1 MYVMATH
8 LENIEDILSFIA
20 TDTSAE
26 TMLDALYK
34 KIRFLVERY
43 IVLRD
48 AENFT
53 AYFKFLLSTDKLPKE
68 LVFNNKL
75 IQAFINRTYADSK
88 EEIQNFRGDILY
100 RYLSK
105 SLVKEAEINPGALDE
120 LENIIKREKAPSL
133 EILKE
138 RVRIAM
144 ILKWLQGPLEAQL
157 SGGLRDYITFL
168 ATIYGQYKTD
178 RVYNVDWQ
186 PYDIS
191 DEDMAV
197 LNSEY
202 AVFELSLMEAIKL
215 IREARA
221 RKPRSNNYKDQF
233 RIVLISL
240 DNLVRLAKKGELDSP
255 HAFRDKII
263 VATTLI
269 YIQDEFVEKD
279 PELKKLIQLFVSLY
293 YQFRDK
299 HYTSVEKK
307 RVGIKES

>member
-1 MYVMATH
+1 MATH

-20 TDTSAE
+20 KDTSAE

-105 SLVKEAEINPGALDE
+105 SLVKGAEIKAGALDE

-144 ILKWLQGPLEAQL
+144 ILKWLQGPLETQL

-255 HAFRDKII
+255 HAFRDKMI

>member
-105 SLVKEAEINPGALDE
+105 SLVKEAEIKPGALDE

-168 ATIYGQYKTD
+168 ATG
-178 RVYNVDWQ
+178 V
-186 PYDIS
+186 
-191 DEDMAV
+191 
-197 LNSEY
+197 
-202 AVFELSLMEAIKL
+202 
-215 IREARA
+215 
-221 RKPRSNNYKDQF
+221 
-233 RIVLISL
+233 
-240 DNLVRLAKKGELDSP
+240 
-255 HAFRDKII
+255 
-263 VATTLI
+263 
-269 YIQDEFVEKD
+269 
-279 PELKKLIQLFVSLY
+279 
-293 YQFRDK
+293 
-299 HYTSVEKK
+299 
-307 RVGIKES
+307 

>member
-1 MYVMATH
+1 
-8 LENIEDILSFIA
+8 
-20 TDTSAE
+20 
-26 TMLDALYK
+26 
-34 KIRFLVERY
+34 
-43 IVLRD
+43 
-48 AENFT
+48 
-53 AYFKFLLSTDKLPKE
+53 
-68 LVFNNKL
+68 
-75 IQAFINRTYADSK
+75 
-88 EEIQNFRGDILY
+88 
-100 RYLSK
+100 
-105 SLVKEAEINPGALDE
+105 
-120 LENIIKREKAPSL
+120 
-133 EILKE
+133 
-138 RVRIAM
+138 
-144 ILKWLQGPLEAQL
+144 
-157 SGGLRDYITFL
+157 
-168 ATIYGQYKTD
+168 
-178 RVYNVDWQ
+178 VYNVDWQ

-202 AVFELSLMEAIKL
+202 AVFELSLMEAIKF